1 MSTFRFSTEK
11 NGVIYIT
18 YNKVYDQEC
27 LVTLSNGTSTK
38 KKIKHEKQ
46 DDKKYHHYINLNGE
60 RIDFYDKDVVSMQEI
75 QHLIDANKKSDA
87 GFIDLLFQAI
97 LTNKPKNTFF
107 KAPCTIK
114 KVKNRDKYEN
124 GRKPVLCN
132 VYRYYPD
139 SIILHPFENETVKD
153 TKYDIDDFVD
163 MLGDSITIDFEKH
176 IPWYERNRMAKEQ
189 AKIVGEDDP
198 NDPLVK
204 LSEDDPVIDTLSKIV
219 NESNKILGMG
229 VKRVDTTVKGIQTI
243 DKDTVI
249 DLYVQLHIN
258 NK

>member
-1 MSTFRFSTEK
+1 MSTFKFTTNK

-27 LVTLSNGTSTK
+27 VVTLNNGMSIK

-60 RIDFYDKDVVSMQEI
+60 KIDFYSKDIVSMKEI
-75 QHLIDANKKSDA
+75 QDLIDANKKSDDR
-87 GFIDLLFQAI
+87 FTDLLFQAI
-97 LTNKPKNTFF
+97 LTNKPRNTFF

-114 KVKNRDKYEN
+114 KVKNRSKYEN

-139 SIILHPFENETVKD
+139 SIILHPFEDETVKD
-153 TKYDIDDFVD
+153 TKYDIEDFVD
-163 MLGDSITIDFEKH
+163 MLGDSIVIDFEKH
-176 IPWYERNRMAKEQ
+176 IPWYERNKIAKEQ
-189 AKIVGEDDP
+189 ANIINEDDP

-204 LSEDDPVIDTLSKIV
+204 LSEEDPVIDTLSKIV

-229 VKRVDTTVKGIQTI
+229 VKRVDATVKDIQI
-243 DKDTVI
+243 INKDTVI

>member
-1 MSTFRFSTEK
+1 
-11 NGVIYIT
+11 
-18 YNKVYDQEC
+18 
-27 LVTLSNGTSTK
+27 
-38 KKIKHEKQ
+38 
-46 DDKKYHHYINLNGE
+46 
-60 RIDFYDKDVVSMQEI
+60 
-75 QHLIDANKKSDA
+75 
-87 GFIDLLFQAI
+87 
-97 LTNKPKNTFF
+97 
-107 KAPCTIK
+107 
-114 KVKNRDKYEN
+114 
-124 GRKPVLCN
+124 
-132 VYRYYPD
+132 
-139 SIILHPFENETVKD
+139 
-153 TKYDIDDFVD
+153 
-163 MLGDSITIDFEKH
+163 MLGDSIIIDFEKH

-229 VKRVDTTVKGIQTI
+229 VKRVDTTVKGIHTI